1 MSDQRQLR
9 TILTY
14 GTFDLFHFGHVRL
27 LQRLAKMGDRLIVAC
42 STDEFNAVKGKK
54 TVVPYEHRVEVLEA
68 CRYVDQVIPEYDWAQ
83 KRDDVV
89 KYNVDV
95 FAMGDDWA
103 GKFDEL
109 ADLCDVVYLPR
120 TEDISTTDLKRA
132 VIRTQNARAL
142 GLPDTFSFAD

>member
-1 MSDQRQLR
+1 MTEQSRQR

-27 LQRLAKMGDRLIVAC
+27 LKRLAKLGDRLIVAC

-54 TVVPYEHRVEVLEA
+54 TVVPYDNRVEVLQA
-68 CRYVDQVIPEYDWAQ
+68 CRYVDLVIPEYDWAQ

-103 GKFDEL
+103 GKFDDL

-120 TEDISTTDLKRA
+120 TENVSTTDLKRA
-132 VIRTQNARAL
+132 VIRTQNAKAL
-142 GLPDTFSFAD
+142 GLPENFSFAD